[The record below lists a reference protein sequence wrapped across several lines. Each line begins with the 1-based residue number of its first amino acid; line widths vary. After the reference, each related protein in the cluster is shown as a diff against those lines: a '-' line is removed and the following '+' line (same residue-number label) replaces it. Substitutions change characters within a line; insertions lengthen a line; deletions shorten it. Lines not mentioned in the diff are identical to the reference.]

1 MKNKIK
7 VGDVF
12 KSNEGGFYTVIKK
25 LNGYTFAIRFNDENQ
40 YIRSVSASNIAS
52 GTIKNPFFINTYGVG
67 YLGVGIF
74 SSRRKGEVG
83 LSYEYRTWRNM
94 LRRVYAPD
102 TKRDKVAYAGCSVH
116 SDWHNFQNFA
126 MWLNSNKVNKTGFH
140 LDKDL
145 LLRGNKEYSPDKC
158 SLVPQQIN
166 TLFSNPRGNGSTY
179 LLGVRK
185 KQNDKK
191 YYSAISVNA
200 KRLFIGSFDT
210 ENEAHQAY
218 VVAKEAYVK
227 EVANKWRGRID
238 ERVYDALMNW
248 TVNQ

>member
-12 KSNEGGFYTVIKK
+12 KSNEGSFYTVIKK

-40 YIRSVSASNIAS
+40 YIRSVSASNIKS

-74 SSRRKGEVG
+74 SSRRKGETG

-102 TKRDKVAYAGCSVH
+102 TQRDIKAYKGCSVCGE
-116 SDWHNFQNFA
+116 WFNFQNFA
-126 MWLNSNKVNKTGFH
+126 KWLNENECYEKNYQ
-140 LDKDL
+140 LDKDIL
-145 LLRGNKEYSPDKC
+145 LQGNKEYSPSAC
-158 SLVPQQIN
+158 SLIPQQIN
-166 TLFSNPRGNGSTY
+166 KIFSDPCKGSRSY
-179 LLGVRK
+179 LVGVRK
-185 KQNDKK
+185 KSSEKK
-191 YYSAISVNA
+191 YSSVLTVNA
-200 KRLFIGSFDT
+200 KQVFIGVFGT
-210 ENEAHQAY
+210 EQEAHQAY

-248 TVNQ
+248 RVTQ